1 MRTATL
7 RAAYAALHGSTVS
20 DRVRRAVRA
29 AGLAPSSAHAVRV

>member
-1 MRTATL
+1 MPTTIS
-7 RAAYAALHGSTVS
+7 RAVYAALHGSTVS